1 MNVFY
6 CRMTEHH
13 QLRAPVIEIK
23 RALTKYL
30 GKFDCKTP
38 DSSIKFSVNFS
49 FQVHGAS
56 ATAIARPSTRTP
68 CINSKSGA
76 KVAPEKNK
84 IIPEIREDSFYLMQI
99 LKIGNTNILAFLD
112 SGSNAHLIDEG
123 VAVREGLL
131 KTSERPTSI
140 SVVGGGNIKSSRS
153 TYQFNLG
160 PGEEGE
166 FYEMN
171 CIAMDSVTTRFKEYN
186 LKEIGDEY
194 REACGSDARDVI
206 LPPKIG
212 GSKVHLLIGI
222 KNAKLTPVLERILD
236 SGVAV
241 YNSPFTDIFGSNK
254 IFAGPHKCFTSG
266 NNGLKSHAVYHFSK
280 QISEARRIMD
290 EDSEDLLEPSEN
302 REHTILLDGNLG
314 LSVHPRPL
322 LEEDFIDLGG
332 HIPELFEDGS
342 TCQHNHLMEQK
353 VVSGIIGIHKATIPI
368 ARMRELID
376 VDDCEPFNGY
386 RCPVCAKCVKCKTS
400 VRTSAISIQ
409 EAAEQHLI
417 EESIKLVREEE
428 KVVVTLPFMKDPV
441 KFLTKRHG
449 APNSYHQAFKTY
461 QAQCKNLIM
470 SRPSSEKPML
480 S

>member
-1 MNVFY
+1 MIKAATATAATRMERYIPGLQFPCPLDNHKHELTACTQFFALCPKERWKKIQKKRICWTCLKPKDVCKNVKCSFYKKVPEELICSGCIGYAESKNWAPMSVFY

-13 QLRAPVIEIK
+13 QLRAPIIEIK

-56 ATAIARPSTRTP
+56 ATAIARPSTRAP

-112 SGSNAHLIDEG
+112 SGSNAHLIDEV

-171 CIAMDSVTTRFKEYN
+171 CIAMDSVTTRFKE
-186 LKEIGDEY
+186 
-194 REACGSDARDVI
+194 
-206 LPPKIG
+206 
-212 GSKVHLLIGI
+212 
-222 KNAKLTPVLERILD
+222 
-236 SGVAV
+236 
-241 YNSPFTDIFGSNK
+241 
-254 IFAGPHKCFTSG
+254 
-266 NNGLKSHAVYHFSK
+266 
-280 QISEARRIMD
+280 
-290 EDSEDLLEPSEN
+290 
-302 REHTILLDGNLG
+302 
-314 LSVHPRPL
+314 
-322 LEEDFIDLGG
+322 
-332 HIPELFEDGS
+332 
-342 TCQHNHLMEQK
+342 
-353 VVSGIIGIHKATIPI
+353 
-368 ARMRELID
+368 
-376 VDDCEPFNGY
+376 
-386 RCPVCAKCVKCKTS
+386 
-400 VRTSAISIQ
+400 
-409 EAAEQHLI
+409 
-417 EESIKLVREEE
+417 
-428 KVVVTLPFMKDPV
+428 
-441 KFLTKRHG
+441 
-449 APNSYHQAFKTY
+449 
-461 QAQCKNLIM
+461 
-470 SRPSSEKPML
+470 
-480 S
+480 